1 MSQLFAFEQIHQET
15 NSRARLGRLHTP
27 HGTIQ
32 TPVFMPVGTRATVK
46 AITPDE
52 LRELGATIIL
62 ANTYHLEMRPGS
74 QLIKEAGGLHKFMA
88 WDRAILTDSGGFQVF
103 SLAKLRQITEAGVLF
118 RSHIDGSEH
127 LFTPERAVAIQE
139 NLGADIMMA
148 FDECLPYPVATDYAQ
163 QAVERNTRWA
173 ERCLKAK
180 GRSDQALFGI
190 VQGGVDPAL
199 RRRSAKDLSQ
209 MDFPGY
215 GIGGLSVGEPAHLM
229 YQALDATVP
238 CLPSDRPRYLMGVGS
253 PDHLVEG
260 VWRGVDMFDCVFPT
274 RIARNG
280 TALTARGRV
289 VVRNAA
295 YAEDF
300 GPLDPDCDCPTCRQF
315 PRAYIRHLFN
325 TGEMLGPR
333 LVTYHNLHFLI
344 GLMDQIQAAII
355 SDDLPAWRREFWQ
368 KHYHCDPPQI

>member
-1 MSQLFAFEQIHQET
+1 
-15 NSRARLGRLHTP
+15 
-27 HGTIQ
+27 
-32 TPVFMPVGTRATVK
+32 
-46 AITPDE
+46 
-52 LRELGATIIL
+52 
-62 ANTYHLEMRPGS
+62 MRPGS

-300 GPLDPDCDCPTCRQF
+300 GPLDPDCDCPTCRLF
-315 PRAYIRHLFN
+315 PRAYLRHLFN
-325 TGEMLGPR
+325 TGVMLGPR
-333 LVTYHNLHFLI
+333 VVTYHNLHFLI
-344 GLMDQIQAAII
+344 GLMDQIQAAIVVTTCPPGAGSSGKNI
-355 SDDLPAWRREFWQ
+355 IIATPADLNGAGMGKMSDE
-368 KHYHCDPPQI
+368 